1 MPEAGAAE
9 TPASPVSGVILSNY
23 LVQHTLGQGTF
34 GKVKLAQ
41 HMPTGER
48 VAIKILEK
56 ARIKEVADAQRVAR
70 EIKILKRMCVILV
83 LRFHGVAQFFYKL
96 LFVNTQPYPPPV
108 LLFLTCSRHPN
119 VIQLFE
125 VIDAPRQIF
134 LVMEF
139 LDGGELFDY
148 IVRHQRIREDVAVRF
163 FHDIVDGLSY
173 LHRKEVAH
181 RDLKPVSVS
190 ACVCVCVRVC
200 VCVCVCVCVVT
211 AY

>member
-1 MPEAGAAE
+1 
-9 TPASPVSGVILSNY
+9 
-23 LVQHTLGQGTF
+23 
-34 GKVKLAQ
+34 
-41 HMPTGER
+41 MPTGER

-70 EIKILKRMCVILV
+70 EIKILKRI
-83 LRFHGVAQFFYKL
+83 
-96 LFVNTQPYPPPV
+96 
-108 LLFLTCSRHPN
+108 RHPN

-134 LVMEF
+134 LVMEY

-148 IVRHQRIREDVAVRF
+148 IVKHQRIREDVAVRF

-181 RDLKPVSVS
+181 RDLKPVRGHQSSRGVS
-190 ACVCVCVRVC
+190 LARVSSRFIPC
-200 VCVCVCVCVVT
+200 RRTSSCSAAQTATASRLSILGFPTPSMGVV
-211 AY
+211 Y